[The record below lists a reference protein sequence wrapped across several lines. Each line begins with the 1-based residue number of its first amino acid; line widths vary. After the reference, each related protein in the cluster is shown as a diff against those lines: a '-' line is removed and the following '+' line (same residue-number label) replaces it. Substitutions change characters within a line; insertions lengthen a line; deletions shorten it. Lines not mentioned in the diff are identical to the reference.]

1 MRPRE
6 KAPLNLPPRAPEV
19 PRANPLP
26 RGPYPQAG
34 RKLLS
39 AMQGEVIS
47 TLFDAVNEHR
57 RLGDEARDAGD
68 LESAISAY
76 KAVLAGAAR
85 IAEMTIGKKVT
96 MDVTLRTQEDVP
108 NWGDYP
114 PEVQDKLNAAL
125 DAIAAHQPTVIE
137 VTELERR
144 PLPARREG

>member
-6 KAPLNLPPRAPEV
+6 KAPLNLPPRDLEV
-19 PRANPLP
+19 PRAKPLP
-26 RGPYPQAG
+26 LGPYPQAG

-47 TLFDAVNEHR
+47 TLFDAINEHR
-57 RLGDEARDAGD
+57 RLGDEAREAGD

-76 KAVLAGAAR
+76 KAVGQLSAR

-96 MDVTLRTQEDVP
+96 MDVNMRHQEDVFDW
-108 NWGDYP
+108 NLLP
-114 PEVQDKLNAAL
+114 PEIREAAEKVL
-125 DAIAAHQPTVIE
+125 DYRANQPTVIE
-137 VTELERR
+137 GEVVERR